1 MEVDNT
7 QVNRGNE
14 AEIAAAVEQEKK
26 LFNKARARAA
36 FKIHL
41 IIYLLVNALF
51 WIIWYFV
58 FRGTEANNL
67 FFRSILFVTLAWA
80 VIAIGHYV
88 FVFVFNATMV
98 EKELKKLKKQIAKD
112 EEKLKVL
119 QTIANEKHAEL
130 LNQDAKPSENQ

>member
-1 MEVDNT
+1 MEEA
-7 QVNRGNE
+7 QVQNPKATE
-14 AEIAAAVEQEKK
+14 TEIAAAVEEEKK

-41 IIYLLVNALF
+41 IVYLLVNALF

-58 FRGTEANNL
+58 FRGTEANNI

-88 FVFVFNATMV
+88 FVYVFNATMA
-98 EKELKKLKKQIAKD
+98 EKELKKLKKQIARD
-112 EEKLKVL
+112 EEKLKKL
-119 QTIANEKHAEL
+119 QTIADQKREEVRNQEKQ
-130 LNQDAKPSENQ
+130 N

>member
-1 MEVDNT
+1 MEEA
-7 QVNRGNE
+7 QVQNPKATE
-14 AEIAAAVEQEKK
+14 TEIAAAVEEEKK

-36 FKIHL
+36 FKIHI

-58 FRGTEANNL
+58 FRGTEANNI

-88 FVFVFNATMV
+88 FVYVFNATMA
-98 EKELKKLKKQIAKD
+98 EKELKKLKKQIARD
-112 EEKLKVL
+112 EEKLKKL
-119 QTIANEKHAEL
+119 QTIADQKREEVRNQEKQ
-130 LNQDAKPSENQ
+130 N